1 MHFLFEIFPKK
12 ARMRFEASRFGG
24 FHWYKTKQNKTNKL
38 ACFIDTLVTKK
49 GGTPRML
56 PSALSDPPLGP
67 SYVLSEAQSVC
78 YFPDLLQLEG
88 CYAGPHNA
96 TCDHTDGEYE
106 PHASQHNKQLG
117 P

>member
-1 MHFLFEIFPKK
+1 MMFKQWQP
-12 ARMRFEASRFGG
+12 
-24 FHWYKTKQNKTNKL
+24 WKTHCVNDD
-38 ACFIDTLVTKK
+38 IVTKK

-56 PSALSDPPLGP
+56 PGALSDPLLGP

-88 CYAGPHNA
+88 CCAGPHNA

>member
-1 MHFLFEIFPKK
+1 VQ
-12 ARMRFEASRFGG
+12 ASLGG
-24 FHWYKTKQNKTNKL
+24 T
-38 ACFIDTLVTKK
+38 VTKK

-56 PSALSDPPLGP
+56 PGALSDPPLGP
-67 SYVLSEAQSVC
+67 NYVLSETQSVC

-88 CYAGPHNA
+88 CCAGPHNA

-117 P
+117 S